1 MKLTITQRLQLTFL
15 LGQQEGNVGEIRA
28 IAKILDKIQVP
39 DEEADRV
46 GFKLN
51 ADGTALWNAK
61 LASEPDDIALT
72 AEEQVRLQ
80 KILEK
85 WPRFRPSDS
94 AWLSP
99 LMEQLS

>member
-15 LGQQEGNVGEIRA
+15 LGQQEGNVGEVRA
-28 IAKILDKIQVP
+28 LAKILDKIQVA
-39 DEEADRV
+39 DADADRV

-51 ADGTALWNAK
+51 PDGTAVWNAK
-61 LASEPDDIALT
+61 LAADLEDVALT

-85 WPRFRPSDS
+85 WPRFRPADS
-94 AWLSP
+94 AWLAP
-99 LMEQLS
+99 LMDQLS